1 MKLKLP
7 ERRRFVRVETPLRVD
22 IKSGDRTEK
31 VVTKNISPVGFRFEV
46 KKKFDDLS
54 PLEMTLHLPMDNMVI
69 SLEGKVIW
77 QSKVSLEDRA
87 PFDVGI
93 DIVGIEDKNK
103 NVFLKYLCDLLYEST
118 YQERT

>member
-7 ERRRFVRVETPLRVD
+7 ERRRFVRVDTPLSVD
-22 IKSGDRTEK
+22 IKCGDRTEK

-46 KKKFDDLS
+46 KKKFDAS
-54 PLEMTLHLPMDNMVI
+54 APIEMILRLPPDNTDILIM
-69 SLEGKVIW
+69 GKVIW

-93 DIVGIEDKNK
+93 DIAEIEEKNK
-103 NVFLKYLCDLLYEST
+103 NVFLKYLCDLLYNSK